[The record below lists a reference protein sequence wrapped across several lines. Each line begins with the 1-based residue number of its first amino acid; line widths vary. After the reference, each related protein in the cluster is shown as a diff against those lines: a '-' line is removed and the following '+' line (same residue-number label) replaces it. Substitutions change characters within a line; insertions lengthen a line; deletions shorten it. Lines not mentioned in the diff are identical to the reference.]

1 MNKKYFTK
9 ETSIRDL
16 ELSARVRNS
25 LQKQGIFILG
35 DLEER
40 IHTKLDLYKIRNL
53 GKSRVEE
60 IIDKLLK
67 LNLIKLSESGEIEF
81 MVEKRNSEVEE
92 ENLLLQNKINNQ
104 NSECIEQMRVS
115 INEVKEE
122 IEKKKEFLLQ
132 LQQLLQEKEKL
143 MEINKQL
150 DDEINAL
157 MSKMYG
163 DYDVKRK

>member
-67 LNLIKLSESGEIEF
+67 LNLIKLSESGEIE
-81 MVEKRNSEVEE
+81 
-92 ENLLLQNKINNQ
+92 
-104 NSECIEQMRVS
+104 
-115 INEVKEE
+115 
-122 IEKKKEFLLQ
+122 
-132 LQQLLQEKEKL
+132 
-143 MEINKQL
+143 
-150 DDEINAL
+150 
-157 MSKMYG
+157 
-163 DYDVKRK
+163 

>member
-1 MNKKYFTK
+1 
-9 ETSIRDL
+9 
-16 ELSARVRNS
+16 
-25 LQKQGIFILG
+25 
-35 DLEER
+35 
-40 IHTKLDLYKIRNL
+40 
-53 GKSRVEE
+53 
-60 IIDKLLK
+60 
-67 LNLIKLSESGEIEF
+67 

-115 INEVKEE
+115 INKVKEE